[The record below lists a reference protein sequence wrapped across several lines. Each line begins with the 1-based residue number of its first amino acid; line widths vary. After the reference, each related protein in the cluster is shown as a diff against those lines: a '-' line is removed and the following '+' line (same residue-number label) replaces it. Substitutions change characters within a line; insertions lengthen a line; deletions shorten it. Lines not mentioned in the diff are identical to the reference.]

1 MGAAPEPAPPPADL
15 PAAFD
20 VRDFRKALGRFPT
33 GVTVVATRGADG
45 QPIGLTCNS
54 FASVSLAPPLVL
66 WCLAL
71 HSSSLPAFLQ
81 APCFSINF
89 LSAGQAA
96 LSRQF
101 SGPAIHRF
109 AGVDYRPGEDGV
121 PLIAGCAGH
130 LECRNETRHYTG
142 DHVIFIGRVLRYA
155 HAPEK
160 PLVFAEGRYC
170 ALA

>member
-1 MGAAPEPAPPPADL
+1 MGKPDIALQPAPVED
-15 PAAFD
+15 AFD

-33 GVTVVATRGADG
+33 GVTVVATRDADG
-45 QPIGLTCNS
+45 RPVGLTCNS
-54 FASVSLAPPLVL
+54 FASVSLSPPLVL

-71 HSSSLPAFLQ
+71 HSSSLPVFLQ

-89 LSAGQAA
+89 LSAEQAA
-96 LSRQF
+96 LSRRF
-101 SGPAIHRF
+101 SGSAADRF
-109 AGVDYRPGEDGV
+109 AGVAHHVGENGV

-130 LECRNETRHYTG
+130 LQCRNETRHYTG

-155 HAPEK
+155 HAPQK